1 MTDLYAGFPEGIE
14 YEVSMDTTAAITA
27 TMIPTIA
34 IPVSLIGTFILFP
47 MLGFTINVLSLLGLV
62 LAIGIV
68 VDDAIVVVEAVQVN
82 IGKGMKEVT
91 APVIATTLVLVA
103 VFIPVAAMG
112 GITGRMYQQFAITV
126 AVSVVF
132 SSLNALTLTP
142 ALCSLMLRKVT
153 PYRGLLGRFFK
164 GFNRADIYPN
174 FGYKGSALRQVPDP
188 TFQSTG
194 AGSLFSFGPNVF
206 WELDFLGKYRR
217 ATQAARAELMASH
230 YGQQSIMISLILGV
244 AGSYFLLLDYNARLE
259 ISRRTWETRKAALK
273 IIQARYDSGII
284 PEIDL
289 NQAQIQEAIAAAAV
303 PLFQRL
309 VARTE
314 HGLSVLI
321 GVNPGAVD
329 RGTAYDL
336 IDSPYI
342 PAGIPSELLARRPDL
357 LAAEQQFYAQTS
369 RIGVAQAMR
378 FPSISLTGSLGLASS
393 DLASIA
399 TGESLVWSVGSGI
412 AGPIFN
418 FGKNKRRVEI
428 ERQRAE
434 QLLLAYE
441 ETVLQSFREVEDAL
455 VEIET
460 LRRELEAV
468 KRRMDAAINAAT
480 LSRARYDGGQTSFLE
495 VLESERQMFNA
506 ELAAAEIY
514 QEHLNSYVKLYKAL
528 GGGWI
533 SDQERQQ
540 AQQADQIQ

>member
-1 MTDLYAGFPEGIE
+1 MKKILIYIPLILVGVSGCMVGPKLEKPEIDTPEAFRFDSIE
-14 YEVSMDTTAAITA
+14 GDSLVNLAWWELFGDETLDTLIS
-27 TMIPTIA
+27 IA
-34 IPVSLIGTFILFP
+34 LLNNRNVQIASSRILE
-47 MLGFTINVLSLLGLV
+47 
-62 LAIGIV
+62 A
-68 VDDAIVVVEAVQVN
+68 EAVV
-82 IGKGMKEVT
+82 
-91 APVIATTLVLVA
+91 
-103 VFIPVAAMG
+103 
-112 GITGRMYQQFAITV
+112 
-126 AVSVVF
+126 
-132 SSLNALTLTP
+132 
-142 ALCSLMLRKVT
+142 
-153 PYRGLLGRFFK
+153 

-174 FGYKGSALRQVPDP
+174 FGYNGTALRQIPDP

-206 WELDFLGKYRR
+206 WELDFWGKYRR
-217 ATQAARAELMASH
+217 ATQAARAELMANH
-230 YGQQSIMISLILGV
+230 YGQQSIMISLISGV

-259 ISRRTWETRKAALK
+259 ISRRTWGTRKDALN
-273 IIQARYDSGII
+273 IIQARYDKGII

-314 HGLSVLI
+314 HALSVLI

-329 RGTAYDL
+329 RGSPFDL
-336 IDSPYI
+336 IDSPDI
-342 PAGIPSELLARRPDL
+342 PAGIPSGLLARRPDI

-412 AGPIFN
+412 VGPIFN

-428 ERQRAE
+428 ERRRAE

-455 VEIET
+455 IEIET
-460 LRRELEAV
+460 LRREIKAV
-468 KRRMDAAINAAT
+468 MRRMNAAINAAT

-506 ELAAAEIY
+506 ELAAAEVY
-514 QEHLNSYVKLYKAL
+514 QKHLNSYVKLYKAL

-533 SDQERQQ
+533 SDQERQ